1 VYASLWSVLNSSNGI
16 QNGAPANA
24 CPKSALPRCLGTKRA
39 ADVSVCLN
47 RVTPSSMHMVRRS
60 NATGTTLIANAYA
73 SQVASS
79 LQTRNGTPTCVT
91 GSARQHLVTTPNT
104 STSTNANASATSKYA
119 PRSISSTLSPATAS
133 AFKSKVAQ
141 AMNIGTTSSA
151 SASANPRRAPLL
163 NTGIRVCVAAAAR
176 LMPARRLSI
185 STTSVVAAS
194 ASLSTATHLELEDSN
209 YPKRSGLTTRIAR
222 ASVSIQ
228 PTRLTKTTNSG
239 SSIQIFATGDATQLP
254 APKASTSTQCSASAP
269 ALTQP
274 VQQAMSGARLPANAS
289 ASTETL
295 RVQACSNGTPILA
308 PVSHAR
314 NQSQDA

>member
-1 VYASLWSVLNSSNGI
+1 MKRDAAVSAFHNHATPLSMNWHRWS
-16 QNGAPANA
+16 
-24 CPKSALPRCLGTKRA
+24 T
-39 ADVSVCLN
+39 
-47 RVTPSSMHMVRRS
+47 
-60 NATGTTLIANAYA
+60 ATGTTLCANACA
-73 SQVASS
+73 CRTAKDQK
-79 LQTRNGTPTCVT
+79 TRSGTPTCAL
-91 GSARQHLVTTPNT
+91 GSARRHPASAINISISTIANAN
-104 STSTNANASATSKYA
+104 STSKSA
-119 PRSISSTLSPATAS
+119 PQGFSSTLRPANVS
-133 AFKSKVAQ
+133 VSKTKAVAPTST
-141 AMNIGTTSSA
+141 GTTSSA
-151 SASANPRRAPLL
+151 SASANPRRALLL
-163 NTGIRVCVAAAAR
+163 NTGTLVIARVAAR
-176 LMPARRLSI
+176 LVPVRRLSI